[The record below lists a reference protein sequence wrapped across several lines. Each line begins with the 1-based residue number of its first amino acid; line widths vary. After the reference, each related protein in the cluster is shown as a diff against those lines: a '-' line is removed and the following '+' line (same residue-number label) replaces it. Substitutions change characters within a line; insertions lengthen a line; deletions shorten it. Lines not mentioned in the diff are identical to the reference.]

1 MRPLKLKVRGFLTYK
16 NEIEID
22 FTKLYEK
29 KIFLIAGDTGS
40 GKTSIFDAITY
51 ALYGEVAR
59 DIDQTSL
66 RSDFLNENDPYTYVD
81 LVFEV
86 DGKIYQIE
94 RIPNQIAQK
103 SKPGQNIKTSVIL
116 YDLSVEKK
124 IISEKKTQ
132 TDKKLVQIIGLDKNQ
147 FSKVMLLAQGEF
159 QEFLQ
164 AKSDDRTR
172 LLGNIFKTYEYKEI
186 QDKIK
191 DKARI
196 KSKDME
202 IIDERLE
209 TIIYQYP
216 YIAEKVDRDHVI
228 VHDFTNVLSSIY
240 KYQKALTRD
249 FKEINNKE
257 TSLEDKEKD
266 AISNI
271 EKAKTLNANIQRYF
285 DIKDQRE
292 KLLVDEN
299 TYKEKKSKLEKSE
312 FAKSIKIYEDRYKK
326 ASLDRVNAKENL
338 QTYCKYL
345 EEIDK
350 ELIGLKSSYDSI
362 ADKQENVNN
371 LKIEL
376 KDLTSLSDSYQ
387 NFLANKK
394 SYIKIQEN
402 ERILKEKK
410 KDLDQVSSEIDKLND
425 SINTKSDQEA
435 KLRDD
440 IYGLK
445 ERMMALNNDK
455 ANLEDKIVL
464 KNKNIEIN
472 EKILANKNNLEDL
485 HLEKIDIN
493 NKVNEYY
500 QNQRLIDLN
509 KFIDELNDTNIC
521 PVCGDRHE
529 DKFEKHHTAEI
540 NIDQINKDL
549 YDINSKIAS
558 LESQNDIYKKSL
570 IEIDDDLNIL
580 SDFEKLKENIKR
592 IESEISTNNEKLTE
606 ITSKKSLERENLSKV
621 NSKANELKDQIETND
636 KIISEGELV
645 KAAYLSEKDKFEDIN
660 IDDLDERI
668 EKIKKKIKA
677 LDEDIL
683 NTTRSYNNLLTKK
696 AEITTNVSNSQ
707 NLIGQ
712 YEREEKEFFDEFEKK
727 VSENFEDKTD
737 YNKGLEAYDTIYTS
751 KDEIENYFNELAKT
765 KTIYENYSQYKDKN
779 PVDIS
784 KIEKEI
790 QAVSQSLKNLRE
802 EKSSLQVKI
811 TNTKNTYDNL
821 SDIEKSYKEISDQSQ
836 ILQGLAKIAD
846 GSFAKVTGR
855 ERIDFETF
863 VLTYYFDKVLAYAN
877 KRLYAMSN
885 GQFSLIRKSYGN
897 DLRMK
902 QGLDIEILDA
912 NTGKKRPASTL
923 SGGESFLASLSL
935 ALGLSDE
942 IAAENGGIKIDTL
955 FIDEGFGTLSEDYLN
970 KVIEQIEKLS
980 YENKFIGLISHVD
993 ELKDAID
1000 AKIIVTYTSDEG
1012 SFIEVKPW

>member
-164 AKSDDRTR
+164 AKSDDRTK
-172 LLGNIFKTYEYKEI
+172 LLGDIFKTYEYKEI

-191 DKARI
+191 DQARI

-216 YIAEKVDRDHVI
+216 YIVEKVDRDHVI
-228 VHDFTNVLSSIY
+228 VHDFTNVLSSID

-285 DIKDQRE
+285 DIKDQRA

-326 ASLDRVNAKENL
+326 ASLDKVNVKENL
-338 QTYCKYL
+338 QNYYKYL

-350 ELIGLKSSYDSI
+350 ELIGLKSSYDNI

-371 LKIEL
+371 LKLEL
-376 KDLTSLSDSYQ
+376 KDMMSLSDRFQ
-387 NFLANKK
+387 IFLANKK

-402 ERILKEKK
+402 ESILKEKK

-472 EKILANKNNLEDL
+472 EKILTNKNNLEDL

-493 NKVNEYY
+493 TKVNEYY

-509 KFIDELNDTNIC
+509 KFIDELNDTKIC
-521 PVCGDRHE
+521 PVCGHRHE

-570 IEIDDDLNIL
+570 VEIDDDFNIL

-592 IESEISTNNEKLTE
+592 IESEISNNNEKLTE

-621 NSKANELKDQIETND
+621 NSKANELKDQIETNA

-696 AEITTNVSNSQ
+696 AEITTNISNSQ

-737 YNKGLEAYDTIYTS
+737 YNKALEAYDTIYTS
-751 KDEIENYFNELAKT
+751 KDEIENYFNELAKI

-784 KIEKEI
+784 KIEEEI

-1012 SFIEVKPW
+1012 SFIEVKP

>member
-22 FTKLYEK
+22 FTRLYEK

-94 RIPNQIAQK
+94 RIPNQIAK
-103 SKPGQNIKTSVIL
+103 KTKPGQNIKTSVTL
-116 YDLSVEKK
+116 YDITSEKK

-132 TDKKLVQIIGLDKNQ
+132 TDKKLVEIIGLDKNQ
-147 FSKVMLLAQGEF
+147 FTKVMLLAQGEF

-164 AKSDDRTR
+164 AKSDDRTK
-172 LLGNIFKTYEYKEI
+172 LLGNIFKTYEYKQI

-191 DKARI
+191 DQARL

-216 YIAEKVDRDHVI
+216 YISEKVDRDQVL
-228 VHDFTNVLSSIY
+228 VHDFRNILASIY
-240 KYQKALTRD
+240 DYKDTLNAD
-249 FKEINNKE
+249 FDAINNKE
-257 TSLEDKEKD
+257 TSLEDKEKE
-266 AISNI
+266 AIGKK
-271 EKAKTLNANIQRYF
+271 EKAKTLNANIQRYY
-285 DIKDQRE
+285 DIDEQRT
-292 KLLVDEN
+292 KLLAVEN
-299 TYKEKKSKLEKSE
+299 SYKEKKSKLEKSE

-326 ASLDRVNAKENL
+326 AGLDGKTAKENL
-338 QTYCKYL
+338 KNYSESL
-345 EEIDK
+345 EEIDQK
-350 ELIGLKSSYDSI
+350 LSGLKSSYDNI

-376 KDLTSLSDSYQ
+376 KDMLSLSDRFQ
-387 NFLANKK
+387 NFVANKK
-394 SYIKIQEN
+394 SYQKIQEN
-402 ERILKEKK
+402 ESIFKEKK

-425 SINTKSDQEA
+425 SLNNINDEEA

-440 IYGLK
+440 IYRLK
-445 ERMMALNNDK
+445 ESLMDLNQEK
-455 ANLEDKIVL
+455 TILEDKIVL

-472 EKILANKNNLEDL
+472 EKILANKNILEDL
-485 HLEKIDIN
+485 KLEKIDIN

-521 PVCGDRHE
+521 PVCGHRHE

-540 NIDQINKDL
+540 DIDQINKDL
-549 YDINSKIAS
+549 YEINSKIAS

-570 IEIDDDLNIL
+570 VEIDDDLNIL

-592 IESEISTNNEKLTE
+592 IESEISTDNEKLTE

-621 NSKANELKDQIETND
+621 NARANELKIQIEAID

-645 KAAYLSEKDKFEDIN
+645 KASYLSEKDKFEDIN
-660 IDDLDERI
+660 IDDLGEKI
-668 EKIKKKIKA
+668 EKIKKEIKA
-677 LDEDIL
+677 LDEEIL

-696 AEITTNVSNSQ
+696 TEITTNISNSQ

-712 YEREEKEFFDEFEKK
+712 YEKEEKEFFDEFEKK
-727 VSENFEDKTD
+727 VAENFEDKASYLKALEDYKAIYPKKTD
-737 YNKGLEAYDTIYTS
+737 
-751 KDEIENYFNELAKT
+751 IENYFKELEKINT
-765 KTIYENYSQYKDKN
+765 LYENYKVYKDEN
-779 PVDIS
+779 PVDIE
-784 KIEKEI
+784 KIKEEI
-790 QAVSQSLKNLRE
+790 LALSQRLKNLRE
-802 EKSSLQVKI
+802 DKSNLQVKI
-811 TNTKNTYDNL
+811 TNVKNTYDNL
-821 SDIEKSYKEISDQSQ
+821 SDIEKSYKEISAESQ
-836 ILQGLAKIAD
+836 ILQNLSKIAD
-846 GSFAKVTGR
+846 GSFAKVAGR
-855 ERIDFETF
+855 EKIDFETF

-877 KRLYAMSN
+877 RRLYAMSN
-885 GQFSLIRKSYGN
+885 GQFSLIRKSYGD

-980 YENKFIGLISHVD
+980 YENKFIGLISHVG

-1012 SFIEVKPW
+1012 SFIEVKP

>member
-132 TDKKLVQIIGLDKNQ
+132 TDKKIVQIIGLDKNQ

-164 AKSDDRTR
+164 AKSDDRTK
-172 LLGNIFKTYEYKEI
+172 LLGNIFKTYEYKDI

-191 DKARI
+191 DQARL

-202 IIDERLE
+202 ILDERLE

-216 YIAEKVDRDHVI
+216 YIAEKVDRDHI
-228 VHDFTNVLSSIY
+228 LVHDFTNVLASIY
-240 KYQKALTRD
+240 EYKKALARD

-257 TSLEDKEKD
+257 TNLEDKEKD

-285 DIKDQRE
+285 DIKDQRA

-350 ELIGLKSSYDSI
+350 ELIGLKSSYDNI

-376 KDLTSLSDSYQ
+376 KDMMSLSDRFQ
-387 NFLANKK
+387 NFVENKK

-402 ERILKEKK
+402 ESILKEKK
-410 KDLDQVSSEIDKLND
+410 KDLDRASREIDILND
-425 SINTKSDQEA
+425 SLNTKNEEEA
-435 KLRDD
+435 KLRDE
-440 IYGLK
+440 IYRLK
-445 ERMMALNNDK
+445 EILMDLNQEK
-455 ANLEDKIVL
+455 TILEDKIVL
-464 KNKNIEIN
+464 KNKNIEIK
-472 EKILANKNNLEDL
+472 EKILANKSNLEDL
-485 HLEKIDIN
+485 NLEKIDLN

-521 PVCGDRHE
+521 PVCGHRHE

-558 LESQNDIYKKSL
+558 LESQNEIYKKSL

-580 SDFEKLKENIKR
+580 SDFEKLKGNIKR

-606 ITSKKSLERENLSKV
+606 IISKKSLEKEKLSKL
-621 NSKANELKDQIETND
+621 NSKANELKDQIEANA
-636 KIISEGELV
+636 KIISDGELV

-660 IDDLDERI
+660 IDDLDDRI
-668 EKIKKKIKA
+668 EKNKKIIKA

-696 AEITTNVSNSQ
+696 AEITTNISNSQ

-727 VSENFEDKTD
+727 VSENFEDKID
-737 YNKGLEAYDTIYTS
+737 YNKAFEAYDTIYTS
-751 KDEIENYFNELAKT
+751 KDEIENYFNELAKI
-765 KTIYENYSQYKDKN
+765 KTIYENYNQYKDKN

-784 KIEKEI
+784 KIEEEI
-790 QAVSQSLKNLRE
+790 QAVNQSLKNLRE
-802 EKSSLQVKI
+802 KKSSLQVKI

-821 SDIEKSYKEISDQSQ
+821 SDLEKSYKEISDQSQ
-836 ILQGLAKIAD
+836 ILQNLSRIAD
-846 GSFAKVTGR
+846 GSFAKVAGR
-855 ERIDFETF
+855 EKIDFETF

-877 KRLYAMSN
+877 RRLYAMSN
-885 GQFSLIRKSYGN
+885 GQFSLIRKSYGD

-980 YENKFIGLISHVD
+980 YENKFIGLISHVG

-1012 SFIEVKPW
+1012 SFIEVKP

>member
-124 IISEKKTQ
+124 ILSEKKTQ
-132 TDKKLVQIIGLDKNQ
+132 TDKKIVQIIGLDKNQ

-191 DKARI
+191 DQARI

-216 YIAEKVDRDHVI
+216 YIAEKVDRDHI
-228 VHDFTNVLSSIY
+228 LVHDFENILAAID
-240 KYQKALTRD
+240 KYHKAMTMEFD
-249 FKEINNKE
+249 DINNKE

-285 DIKDQRE
+285 DIKDQNT
-292 KLLVDEN
+292 KLLAVEN
-299 TYKEKKSKLEKSE
+299 TYKEKKNKLEKSE

-326 ASLDRVNAKENL
+326 ARLDRVNAKENL
-338 QTYCKYL
+338 QNYCKYL

-350 ELIGLKSSYDSI
+350 ELIGLKSSYDNI

-371 LKIEL
+371 LKIDL
-376 KDLTSLSDSYQ
+376 KDLTSLSDRYQ
-387 NFLANKK
+387 NFVSNKK
-394 SYIKIQEN
+394 SYIKIQEH
-402 ERILKEKK
+402 ESILKEKK
-410 KDLDQVSSEIDKLND
+410 KDLDLVSSEIDKLND
-425 SINTKSDQEA
+425 SLNTKNDEEA
-435 KLRDD
+435 KLRDE
-440 IYGLK
+440 IYRLK
-445 ERMMALNNDK
+445 ESLMDLNQEK
-455 ANLEDKIVL
+455 TILEDKIVL

-485 HLEKIDIN
+485 HLEKIDLN

-570 IEIDDDLNIL
+570 VEIDDDLNIL
-580 SDFEKLKENIKR
+580 SDFEKLKKSIKR
-592 IESEISTNNEKLTE
+592 IESEISNNNEKLTE
-606 ITSKKSLERENLSKV
+606 ITSKKSLEKEKLSKV
-621 NSKANELKDQIETND
+621 NSKANELKDQIEANA

-668 EKIKKKIKA
+668 ENNKRKIKA

-696 AEITTNVSNSQ
+696 AEITTNISNSQ

-727 VSENFEDKTD
+727 VSENFEDKASYLKALED
-737 YNKGLEAYDTIYTS
+737 YQAIYPKKT
-751 KDEIENYFNELAKT
+751 EVENYFKELEKINT
-765 KTIYENYSQYKDKN
+765 LYENYKIYKGEN
-779 PVDIS
+779 PVDIE
-784 KIEKEI
+784 KIEEEI
-790 QAVSQSLKNLRE
+790 LALSQRLKNLRE
-802 EKSSLQVKI
+802 DKSNLQAKI
-811 TNTKNTYDNL
+811 TNVKNTYENL
-821 SDIEKSYKEISDQSQ
+821 SDLEKSYKEISEQSQ

-846 GSFAKVTGR
+846 GSFAKVAGR
-855 ERIDFETF
+855 EKIDFETF

-1012 SFIEVKPW
+1012 SFIEVKP

>member
-132 TDKKLVQIIGLDKNQ
+132 TDKKIVQIIGLDKNQ

-164 AKSDDRTR
+164 AKSDDRTK
-172 LLGNIFKTYEYKEI
+172 LLGNIFKTYEYKDI

-191 DKARI
+191 DQARL

-202 IIDERLE
+202 ILDERLE

-216 YIAEKVDRDHVI
+216 YIAEKVDRDHI
-228 VHDFTNVLSSIY
+228 LVHDFTNVLASIY
-240 KYQKALTRD
+240 EYKKALARD

-285 DIKDQRE
+285 DIKDQRA

-338 QTYCKYL
+338 QTYSKYL

-350 ELIGLKSSYDSI
+350 ELIGLKSSYDNI
-362 ADKQENVNN
+362 TDKQENVNN

-376 KDLTSLSDSYQ
+376 KDLTSLSDRYQ
-387 NFLANKK
+387 NFVANKK
-394 SYIKIQEN
+394 SYIRIQEN
-402 ERILKEKK
+402 ESILKEKK
-410 KDLDQVSSEIDKLND
+410 KDLDQASSEIDKLND
-425 SINTKSDQEA
+425 SLNTKNDEEA
-435 KLRDD
+435 KLRDE
-440 IYGLK
+440 IYRLK
-445 ERMMALNNDK
+445 ESLMALNQEK

-464 KNKNIEIN
+464 KSKNIEIK
-472 EKILANKNNLEDL
+472 EKILVNKKTLEDL
-485 HLEKIDIN
+485 NLEKIDLN

-521 PVCGDRHE
+521 PVCGHRHE

-558 LESQNDIYKKSL
+558 LESQNEIYKKSL

-592 IESEISTNNEKLTE
+592 IESDISTNNEKLTE
-606 ITSKKSLERENLSKV
+606 ITSKKSLEKEKLSKL
-621 NSKANELKDQIETND
+621 NSKANELKDQIEANA
-636 KIISEGELV
+636 KIISDGELV

-668 EKIKKKIKA
+668 EKIKKEIKA
-677 LDEDIL
+677 LDEEIL
-683 NTTRSYNNLLTKK
+683 NTTRSYNNLLTKR
-696 AEITTNVSNSQ
+696 AEITTNISNSQ

-737 YNKGLEAYDTIYTS
+737 YNKALEAYDTIYTS

-784 KIEKEI
+784 KIEEEI
-790 QAVSQSLKNLRE
+790 KAFSQSLKNLRE

-821 SDIEKSYKEISDQSQ
+821 FDLEKSYKEISAESQ

-846 GSFAKVTGR
+846 GSFAKVAGR
-855 ERIDFETF
+855 EKIDFETF

-980 YENKFIGLISHVD
+980 YENKFIGLISHVG

>member
-22 FTKLYEK
+22 FTRLYEK

-66 RSDFLNENDPYTYVD
+66 RSDFLNESDSYTYVD

-86 DGKIYQIE
+86 DGKLYQIE
-94 RIPNQIAQK
+94 RIPNQIAKK
-103 SKPGQNIKTSVIL
+103 SKPGQNIKTSVTL
-116 YDLSVEKK
+116 YDITSEKK

-132 TDKKLVQIIGLDKNQ
+132 TDKKLVQIIGLDKKQ
-147 FSKVMLLAQGEF
+147 FTKVMLLAQGEF

-164 AKSDDRTR
+164 AKSDDRTK

-186 QDKIK
+186 QEKIK
-191 DKARI
+191 EKARL

-216 YIAEKVDRDHVI
+216 YIAEKVDRDHI
-228 VHDFTNVLSSIY
+228 LVHDFENILAAID
-240 KYQKALTRD
+240 KYHKAMTMEFND
-249 FKEINNKE
+249 INNKE
-257 TSLEDKEKD
+257 TSLEDKEKE
-266 AISNI
+266 AIGKK
-271 EKAKTLNANIQRYF
+271 EKAKTLNANIQKYF
-285 DIKDQRE
+285 DINDQRT
-292 KLLVDEN
+292 KLLAVEN
-299 TYKEKKSKLEKSE
+299 TYEEKKSKLEKSE

-326 ASLDRVNAKENL
+326 ACLDRKNSNDDFKK
-338 QTYCKYL
+338 YSKYL
-345 EEIDK
+345 EEIDQK
-350 ELIGLKSSYDSI
+350 LIGLKSSYDNI
-362 ADKQENVNN
+362 ADKQENVNS

-376 KDLTSLSDSYQ
+376 KDMLSLSDRFQ
-387 NFLANKK
+387 NFVANKK
-394 SYIKIQEN
+394 SYQKIQEN
-402 ERILKEKK
+402 ESILKEKK

-425 SINTKSDQEA
+425 SINRINDEEA

-440 IYGLK
+440 IYRLK
-445 ERMMALNNDK
+445 ESLMDLNQEK
-455 ANLEDKIVL
+455 TILEDKIVL

-472 EKILANKNNLEDL
+472 EKILANKNILEDL
-485 HLEKIDIN
+485 KLEKIDIN

-521 PVCGDRHE
+521 PVCAHRHE
-529 DKFEKHHTAEI
+529 DKFEKHPTLEI
-540 NIDQINKDL
+540 DIEQINKDL
-549 YDINSKIAS
+549 YEINSKIAS
-558 LESQNDIYKKSL
+558 LESRNDIYKKSL
-570 IEIDDDLNIL
+570 VEIEDDVNIL
-580 SDFEKLKENIKR
+580 SDFEKLKDNIKR
-592 IESEISTNNEKLTE
+592 IENEISTDNEELTE
-606 ITSKKSLERENLSKV
+606 IISKKSLERENLSKV
-621 NSKANELKDQIETND
+621 NARANELKDQIEAID
-636 KIISEGELV
+636 KTISEGELV

-660 IDDLDERI
+660 VDDLGEKI
-668 EKIKKKIKA
+668 EKIKKEIKV

-683 NTTRSYNNLLTKK
+683 NTTSSYNNLLTKK
-696 AEITTNVSNSQ
+696 TEITTNISNSQ

-712 YEREEKEFFDEFEKK
+712 YEKEEKEFLDEFEKK
-727 VSENFEDKTD
+727 VAENFEDKAS
-737 YNKGLEAYDTIYTS
+737 YFKALEDCQAIYPKKT
-751 KDEIENYFNELAKT
+751 EIENYFKELEKINT
-765 KTIYENYSQYKDKN
+765 LYENYQVYKDEN
-779 PVDIS
+779 PVDIE
-784 KIEKEI
+784 KIEEEI
-790 QAVSQSLKNLRE
+790 LAFSQRLKSLRE
-802 EKSSLQVKI
+802 DKSNLQVKI
-811 TNTKNTYDNL
+811 TNVKNTYDNL
-821 SDIEKSYKEISDQSQ
+821 SDLEKSYKEISSESQ
-836 ILQGLAKIAD
+836 ILQNLSKIAD
-846 GSFAKVTGR
+846 GSFAKVAGR
-855 ERIDFETF
+855 EKIDFETF

-877 KRLYAMSN
+877 QRLYAMSN
-885 GQFSLIRKSYGN
+885 GQFSLIRKSYGD

-980 YENKFIGLISHVD
+980 YENKFIGLISHVG

-1012 SFIEVKPW
+1012 SFIEVKP

>member
-132 TDKKLVQIIGLDKNQ
+132 TDKKIVQIIGLDKNQ

-191 DKARI
+191 DQARI

-216 YIAEKVDRDHVI
+216 YIAEKVDRDHVL
-228 VHDFTNVLSSIY
+228 VHDFTNVLSSIDE
-240 KYQKALTRD
+240 YQKALTRD

-285 DIKDQRE
+285 DIKDQRA

-326 ASLDRVNAKENL
+326 ASLDMVNAKENL
-338 QTYCKYL
+338 QNYCKYL

-350 ELIGLKSSYDSI
+350 ELIGLKSSYDNI

-376 KDLTSLSDSYQ
+376 KDLTSLSDRYQ
-387 NFLANKK
+387 NFVANKK

-402 ERILKEKK
+402 ESILKEKK
-410 KDLDQVSSEIDKLND
+410 KDLDQASSEIDKLND
-425 SINTKSDQEA
+425 SLNTKNDEEA
-435 KLRDD
+435 KLRDE
-440 IYGLK
+440 IYRLK
-445 ERMMALNNDK
+445 ESLMDLNQEK
-455 ANLEDKIVL
+455 IILEDKIVL

-485 HLEKIDIN
+485 NLEKIDLN

-509 KFIDELNDTNIC
+509 KFIHELNDTNIC
-521 PVCGDRHE
+521 PVCGHRHE
-529 DKFEKHHTAEI
+529 DKFEKHHTSEI

-570 IEIDDDLNIL
+570 VEIDDDLNIL
-580 SDFEKLKENIKR
+580 SDFEKLKKNIKR

-606 ITSKKSLERENLSKV
+606 ITSKKSLEKEKLSKV
-621 NSKANELKDQIETND
+621 NSKANELKDQIEANA
-636 KIISEGELV
+636 KIISQGELV

-668 EKIKKKIKA
+668 EKNKRKIKA

-683 NTTRSYNNLLTKK
+683 NTTRAYNNLLTKR
-696 AEITTNVSNSQ
+696 AEITTNISNSQ

-737 YNKGLEAYDTIYTS
+737 YNKALEAYDTINTS
-751 KDEIENYFNELAKT
+751 KDEIENYFNELAKI
-765 KTIYENYSQYKDKN
+765 KTLYENYSQYKDKN

-784 KIEKEI
+784 KIEEET

-811 TNTKNTYDNL
+811 TNTKNTYENL
-821 SDIEKSYKEISDQSQ
+821 SNLEKSYKEISDQSQ

-846 GSFAKVTGR
+846 GSFAKVAGR
-855 ERIDFETF
+855 EKIDFETF

-877 KRLYAMSN
+877 KRLYAMSH

-980 YENKFIGLISHVD
+980 YENKFIGLISHVG

-1012 SFIEVKPW
+1012 SFIEVKP

>member
-103 SKPGQNIKTSVIL
+103 SKSGQNIKTSVIL
-116 YDLSVEKK
+116 YDLTGEKK

-132 TDKKLVQIIGLDKNQ
+132 TDKKIVQIIGLDKNQ

-164 AKSDDRTR
+164 AKSDERTR

-191 DKARI
+191 DQARL

-202 IIDERLE
+202 ILDERLE

-216 YIAEKVDRDHVI
+216 YIAEKVDRDHVL
-228 VHDFTNVLSSIY
+228 VHDFTNVLSSIDE
-240 KYQKALTRD
+240 YQKALTRD

-257 TSLEDKEKD
+257 TNLEDKEKD

-285 DIKDQRE
+285 DIKDQRA

-338 QTYCKYL
+338 QNYCKYL

-350 ELIGLKSSYDSI
+350 ELIGLKSSYDNI
-362 ADKQENVNN
+362 AGKQENVNS

-376 KDLTSLSDSYQ
+376 KDMMSLSDRFQ
-387 NFLANKK
+387 NFVANKK

-402 ERILKEKK
+402 ESILKEKK

-425 SINTKSDQEA
+425 SLNTKNEEEA
-435 KLRDD
+435 KLRDE
-440 IYGLK
+440 IYRLK
-445 ERMMALNNDK
+445 ESLMALNREK
-455 ANLEDKIVL
+455 STLEDKIVL

-472 EKILANKNNLEDL
+472 EKILANKNHLEDL
-485 HLEKIDIN
+485 NLEKIDLN

-521 PVCGDRHE
+521 PVCGHIHE
-529 DKFEKHHTAEI
+529 DKFEKHHTVEI

-558 LESQNDIYKKSL
+558 LESQNEIYKKSL

-580 SDFEKLKENIKR
+580 SDFEKLKGNIKR
-592 IESEISTNNEKLTE
+592 IESEISTNNKKLTE
-606 ITSKKSLERENLSKV
+606 ITSKKSLEKEKLSKV
-621 NSKANELKDQIETND
+621 NSKENELKNQIEANA

-668 EKIKKKIKA
+668 EKNKRKIKA

-696 AEITTNVSNSQ
+696 AEITTNISNSQ

-737 YNKGLEAYDTIYTS
+737 YNKALEAYDTIYTS
-751 KDEIENYFNELAKT
+751 KDEIENYFNELAKI
-765 KTIYENYSQYKDKN
+765 KTLYENYSQYKDKN
-779 PVDIS
+779 PVDIE
-784 KIEKEI
+784 KIEEEI
-790 QAVSQSLKNLRE
+790 QAVSQSLKDLRE

-821 SDIEKSYKEISDQSQ
+821 SDLEKSYKEISEQSQ

-846 GSFAKVTGR
+846 GSFAKVAGR
-855 ERIDFETF
+855 EKIDFETF

-980 YENKFIGLISHVD
+980 YENKFIGLISHVG
-993 ELKDAID
+993 ELKDAIG

-1012 SFIEVKPW
+1012 SFIEVKP

>member
-22 FTKLYEK
+22 FTRLYEK

-66 RSDFLNENDPYTYVD
+66 RSDFLNESDPYTYVD

-86 DGKIYQIE
+86 DGKLYQIE

-103 SKPGQNIKTSVIL
+103 SKPGQNIKTSVTL
-116 YDLSVEKK
+116 YDITYEKK

-132 TDKKLVQIIGLDKNQ
+132 TDKKLVEIIGLDKNQ
-147 FSKVMLLAQGEF
+147 FTKVMLLAQGEF

-164 AKSDDRTR
+164 AKSDDRTK

-186 QDKIK
+186 QEKIK
-191 DKARI
+191 EKARL

-216 YIAEKVDRDHVI
+216 YIAEKVDRDHI
-228 VHDFTNVLSSIY
+228 LVHDFTNVLSSIDE
-240 KYQKALTRD
+240 YQKALTRD
-249 FKEINNKE
+249 FNEINNKE
-257 TSLEDKEKD
+257 TSLEDKEKE
-266 AISNI
+266 AIGKK

-285 DIKDQRE
+285 DINDQKT
-292 KLLVDEN
+292 KLLSVEDI
-299 TYKEKKSKLEKSE
+299 YKEKKSKLEKSE

-326 ASLDRVNAKENL
+326 AGLDGNKAKDNL
-338 QTYCKYL
+338 QIYLKYL
-345 EEIDK
+345 EEINQ
-350 ELIGLKSSYDSI
+350 ELYELQSSYDNI

-371 LKIEL
+371 LKLDL
-376 KDLTSLSDSYQ
+376 KDLIDLLERFQ
-387 NFLANKK
+387 NFVVNKK
-394 SYIKIQEN
+394 SYLKIQEN
-402 ERILKEKK
+402 EEALKEKK
-410 KDLDQVSSEIDKLND
+410 KDLDQISSEIDKLND
-425 SINTKSDQEA
+425 SLNIKNDEEA
-435 KLRDD
+435 KLRDE
-440 IYGLK
+440 IYRLK
-445 ERMMALNNDK
+445 ESLMELNHEK
-455 ANLEDKIVL
+455 TILEDKIVL

-472 EKILANKNNLEDL
+472 EKILANKKALEDL

-493 NKVNEYY
+493 NKITEYY
-500 QNQRLIDLN
+500 LNQRLIDLN

-521 PVCGDRHE
+521 PVCGHRHE

-540 NIDQINKDL
+540 DINQINKNL
-549 YDINSKIAS
+549 YEINSKIAS
-558 LESQNDIYKKSL
+558 LESQNYIYNKSL
-570 IEIDDDLNIL
+570 VEIEDDANIL
-580 SDFEKLKENIKR
+580 ADFEKLKDNIKR
-592 IESEISTNNEKLTE
+592 IDSEISTNNEKLTE
-606 ITSKKSLERENLSKV
+606 IISKKSLDRENLSKA
-621 NSKANELKDQIETND
+621 NEKANELKRQLEAID
-636 KIISEGELV
+636 KIISDGELV

-660 IDDLDERI
+660 IDDLGKRI
-668 EKIKKKIKA
+668 EKIKREIKA

-683 NTTRSYNNLLTKK
+683 NTTRSYNNLLTRK
-696 AEITTNVSNSQ
+696 AEITTNISNSQ

-727 VSENFEDKTD
+727 VAENFEDKAS
-737 YNKGLEAYDTIYTS
+737 YLKALEEYQTIYPKKT
-751 KDEIENYFNELAKT
+751 EIENHFKELEKINT
-765 KTIYENYSQYKDKN
+765 LYENYKVYKDEN
-779 PVDIS
+779 PVDIE
-784 KIEKEI
+784 KIEEEI
-790 QAVSQSLKNLRE
+790 LALSQRLKSLRE
-802 EKSSLQVKI
+802 DKSNLQVKI
-811 TNTKNTYDNL
+811 TNVKNTYDNL
-821 SDIEKSYKEISDQSQ
+821 SDLEKSYKEISAESQ
-836 ILQGLAKIAD
+836 ILQNLSKIAD
-846 GSFAKVTGR
+846 GSFAKVAGR
-855 ERIDFETF
+855 EKIDFETF

-877 KRLYAMSN
+877 RRLYAMSN
-885 GQFSLIRKSYGN
+885 GQFSLIRKSYGD

-980 YENKFIGLISHVD
+980 YENKFIGLISHVG

>member
-116 YDLSVEKK
+116 YDLTGEKK

-132 TDKKLVQIIGLDKNQ
+132 TDKKIVQIIGLDKNQ

-164 AKSDDRTR
+164 AKSDDRTK

-191 DKARI
+191 DQARL

-216 YIAEKVDRDHVI
+216 YIAEKVDRDHVL
-228 VHDFTNVLSSIY
+228 VHDFTNVLSSIDE
-240 KYQKALTRD
+240 YQKALTRD
-249 FKEINNKE
+249 FKEISNKE

-285 DIKDQRE
+285 DIKDQRA

-326 ASLDRVNAKENL
+326 AGLDGKTVKENL
-338 QTYCKYL
+338 KNYSESL
-345 EEIDK
+345 EEIDQK
-350 ELIGLKSSYDSI
+350 LSGLKSSYDNI
-362 ADKQENVNN
+362 ADKQENVNS

-376 KDLTSLSDSYQ
+376 KDMLSLSDRFQ
-387 NFLANKK
+387 NFVANKK
-394 SYIKIQEN
+394 SYEKIQEN
-402 ERILKEKK
+402 ESILKEKK
-410 KDLDQVSSEIDKLND
+410 KNLDQVSSEIDKLNV
-425 SINTKSDQEA
+425 SINAKNDEEA
-435 KLRDD
+435 KLRDE
-440 IYGLK
+440 IYRLK
-445 ERMMALNNDK
+445 ESLMDFNQEK
-455 ANLEDKIVL
+455 TILEDKIVL
-464 KNKNIEIN
+464 KNRNIEIN
-472 EKILANKNNLEDL
+472 EKILANKKALEDL
-485 HLEKIDIN
+485 HLEKIDLN

-521 PVCGDRHE
+521 PVCGHRHE

-540 NIDQINKDL
+540 DIDQINKDL
-549 YDINSKIAS
+549 YEVSSKIAS

-570 IEIDDDLNIL
+570 VEIEDDVNIL

-592 IESEISTNNEKLTE
+592 IENEISTDNEKLTE
-606 ITSKKSLERENLSKV
+606 IISKKALERENLSKV
-621 NSKANELKDQIETND
+621 NARANELKDQIEAID
-636 KIISEGELV
+636 KIINEGELV

-660 IDDLDERI
+660 VDDLGEKI
-668 EKIKKKIKA
+668 EKIKKEIKA
-677 LDEDIL
+677 LDEEIL

-696 AEITTNVSNSQ
+696 AEITTNISNSQ

-727 VSENFEDKTD
+727 VAENFEDKAT
-737 YNKGLEAYDTIYTS
+737 YLKALEEYQTIYPKKT
-751 KDEIENYFNELAKT
+751 EIENYFKELEKINT
-765 KTIYENYSQYKDKN
+765 LYENYKVYKDEK
-779 PVDIS
+779 PVDIE
-784 KIEKEI
+784 KIEEEI
-790 QAVSQSLKNLRE
+790 LALSQRLKNLRE
-802 EKSSLQVKI
+802 DKSNLQAKI
-811 TNTKNTYDNL
+811 TNVKNTYDNL
-821 SDIEKSYKEISDQSQ
+821 YDIEKSYTKISSESQ
-836 ILQGLAKIAD
+836 ILQNLSKIAD
-846 GSFAKVTGR
+846 GSFAKVAGR
-855 ERIDFETF
+855 EKIDFETF

-885 GQFSLIRKSYGN
+885 GQFSLIRKSYGD

-980 YENKFIGLISHVD
+980 YENKFIGLISHVG

-1012 SFIEVKPW
+1012 SFIEVKP

>member
-22 FTKLYEK
+22 FTRLYEK

-59 DIDQTSL
+59 DIDQNSL
-66 RSDFLNENDPYTYVD
+66 RSDFLNESDSYTYVD

-94 RIPNQIAQK
+94 RIPNQIAKK
-103 SKPGQNIKTSVIL
+103 SKPGQNIKTSVTL
-116 YDLSVEKK
+116 YDITSEKN

-132 TDKKLVQIIGLDKNQ
+132 TDKKLVEIIGLDKNQ
-147 FSKVMLLAQGEF
+147 FTKVMLLAQGEF

-164 AKSDDRTR
+164 AKSDDRTK

-186 QDKIK
+186 QEKIK
-191 DKARI
+191 EKARL

-216 YIAEKVDRDHVI
+216 YISEKVDRDQVL
-228 VHDFTNVLSSIY
+228 VHDFRNILAAID
-240 KYQKALTRD
+240 KYHKAMTMEFND
-249 FKEINNKE
+249 INNKE
-257 TSLEDKEKD
+257 TSLEDKEKE
-266 AISNI
+266 AISKK

-285 DIKDQRE
+285 DIKDKKT
-292 KLLVDEN
+292 KLLADEN

-326 ASLDRVNAKENL
+326 ACLDRKNANDNFK
-338 QTYCKYL
+338 KYSKSL
-345 EEIDK
+345 EEIDR
-350 ELIGLKSSYDSI
+350 ELIHLKSYYDNLT
-362 ADKQENVNN
+362 DKQENVNN

-376 KDLTSLSDSYQ
+376 KDMLSLSDRFQ
-387 NFLANKK
+387 NFVANKK
-394 SYIKIQEN
+394 SYEKIQEN
-402 ERILKEKK
+402 ESILKEKK

-425 SINTKSDQEA
+425 SINGLNDEEA
-435 KLRDD
+435 KMRDD
-440 IYGLK
+440 IYRLK
-445 ERMMALNNDK
+445 ESLMDLNHEK
-455 ANLEDKIVL
+455 TIIEDKIVL

-472 EKILANKNNLEDL
+472 EKILANKKALEDL

-500 QNQRLIDLN
+500 LNQRLIDLN
-509 KFIDELNDTNIC
+509 KFIDELNDTKIC
-521 PVCGDRHE
+521 PVCGHRHE

-540 NIDQINKDL
+540 DIDQINKDL
-549 YDINSKIAS
+549 YEINSKITS

-570 IEIDDDLNIL
+570 VEIEDDVNIL

-592 IESEISTNNEKLTE
+592 IESEISTDNEKLTE
-606 ITSKKSLERENLSKV
+606 IISKKSLEREKLSKV
-621 NSKANELKDQIETND
+621 NSRANELKDQIEAID
-636 KIISEGELV
+636 KIINEGGLV

-660 IDDLDERI
+660 IDDLGEKI
-668 EKIKKKIKA
+668 EKIKKEIKT
-677 LDEDIL
+677 LDEEIL

-696 AEITTNVSNSQ
+696 TEITTNISNSQ

-712 YEREEKEFFDEFEKK
+712 YEKEEKEFFDEFEKK
-727 VSENFEDKTD
+727 VAENFEDKASYFKALED
-737 YNKGLEAYDTIYTS
+737 YQAIYPKKT
-751 KDEIENYFNELAKT
+751 EIENYFKELEKINT
-765 KTIYENYSQYKDKN
+765 LYENYKVYKDEN
-779 PVDIS
+779 PVDIE
-784 KIEKEI
+784 KIEEEI
-790 QAVSQSLKNLRE
+790 LAFSQRLKSLRE
-802 EKSSLQVKI
+802 DKSNLQVKI
-811 TNTKNTYDNL
+811 TNVKNTYDNL
-821 SDIEKSYKEISDQSQ
+821 YDIEKSYKEISAESQ
-836 ILQGLAKIAD
+836 ILQNLSKIAD
-846 GSFAKVTGR
+846 GSFAKVAGR
-855 ERIDFETF
+855 EKIDFETF
-863 VLTYYFDKVLAYAN
+863 VLTYYFDKVLSYAN

-885 GQFSLIRKSYGN
+885 GQFSLIRKSYGD

-980 YENKFIGLISHVD
+980 YENKFIGLISHVG

-1012 SFIEVKPW
+1012 SFIEVKP

>member
-22 FTKLYEK
+22 FTRLYEK

-59 DIDQTSL
+59 DIDQNSL
-66 RSDFLNENDPYTYVD
+66 RSDFLNESDSYTYVD

-94 RIPNQIAQK
+94 RIPNQIAKK
-103 SKPGQNIKTSVIL
+103 SKPGQNIKTSVTL
-116 YDLSVEKK
+116 YDITSEKN

-132 TDKKLVQIIGLDKNQ
+132 TDKKLVEIIGLDKNQ
-147 FSKVMLLAQGEF
+147 FTKVMLLAQGEF

-164 AKSDDRTR
+164 AKSDDRTK

-186 QDKIK
+186 QEKIK
-191 DKARI
+191 EKARL

-216 YIAEKVDRDHVI
+216 YISEKVDRDQVL
-228 VHDFTNVLSSIY
+228 VHDFKNILASIY
-240 KYQKALTRD
+240 DYKDTLNAD
-249 FKEINNKE
+249 FDAINNKE
-257 TSLEDKEKD
+257 TSLEDKEKE
-266 AISNI
+266 AIGKK

-285 DIKDQRE
+285 DIKDQRA

-338 QTYCKYL
+338 QNYCKYL

-350 ELIGLKSSYDSI
+350 ELIGLKSSYDNI
-362 ADKQENVNN
+362 ADKQENVNS

-376 KDLTSLSDSYQ
+376 KDMMSLSDRFQ

-402 ERILKEKK
+402 ESILKEKK

-425 SINTKSDQEA
+425 SLNTKNEEEA
-435 KLRDD
+435 ELRDE
-440 IYGLK
+440 IYRLK
-445 ERMMALNNDK
+445 EILMDLNQEK
-455 ANLEDKIVL
+455 STLEDKIVL

-485 HLEKIDIN
+485 NLEKIDLN

-521 PVCGDRHE
+521 PVCGHRHE

-558 LESQNDIYKKSL
+558 LESKNEIYKKSL

-592 IESEISTNNEKLTE
+592 IESDISANNEKLTE
-606 ITSKKSLERENLSKV
+606 ITSKKSLEKEKLSKL
-621 NSKANELKDQIETND
+621 NSKANGLKDQIEANA
-636 KIISEGELV
+636 KIISDGELV

-668 EKIKKKIKA
+668 EKNKRKIKA

-696 AEITTNVSNSQ
+696 AEITTNISNSQ

-737 YNKGLEAYDTIYTS
+737 YNKALEAYDTIYTS
-751 KDEIENYFNELAKT
+751 KDEIKNYFNELAKI

-784 KIEKEI
+784 KIEEEI

-821 SDIEKSYKEISDQSQ
+821 SDLEKYYKEISDQSQ
-836 ILQGLAKIAD
+836 ILQNLSRIAD
-846 GSFAKVTGR
+846 GSFAKVDGR
-855 ERIDFETF
+855 EKIDFETF
-863 VLTYYFDKVLAYAN
+863 VLTYYFDKVLSYAN

-980 YENKFIGLISHVD
+980 YENKFIGLISHVG

-1012 SFIEVKPW
+1012 SFIEVKP

>member
-164 AKSDDRTR
+164 AKSDDRTK
-172 LLGNIFKTYEYKEI
+172 LLGDIFKTYEYKEI

-191 DKARI
+191 DQARI

-228 VHDFTNVLSSIY
+228 VHDFTNVLSSID

-285 DIKDQRE
+285 DIKDQRA

-326 ASLDRVNAKENL
+326 ASLDRVNVKENL
-338 QTYCKYL
+338 QNYYKYL

-350 ELIGLKSSYDSI
+350 ELIGLKSSYDNI

-376 KDLTSLSDSYQ
+376 KDMMSLSDRFQ

-472 EKILANKNNLEDL
+472 EKILVNKKALEDL
-485 HLEKIDIN
+485 KLEKIDLK
-493 NKVNEYY
+493 NKVNDYY

-509 KFIDELNDTNIC
+509 KFIDELNDTKIC

-529 DKFEKHHTAEI
+529 DKFEKHPTIEI
-540 NIDQINKDL
+540 DIDQINNSL
-549 YDINSKIAS
+549 YEINSKIAS
-558 LESQNDIYKKSL
+558 LESQNKIYSKSIVE
-570 IEIDDDLNIL
+570 IEDDVNIL
-580 SDFEKLKENIKR
+580 GLFEELKENIKQ
-592 IESEISTNNEKLTE
+592 INNQIYTNNEKLEE
-606 ITSKKSLERENLSKV
+606 INSKKSLEREQLSKA
-621 NSKANELKDQIETND
+621 SARANELKSQIESLD
-636 KIISEGELV
+636 KIISDGELV
-645 KAAYLSEKDKFEDIN
+645 KAAYLSNKEKLEDLEFA
-660 IDDLDERI
+660 DLANKI
-668 EKIKKKIKA
+668 QKIKTEIRD
-677 LDEDIL
+677 LEEEIS
-683 NTTRSYNNLLTKK
+683 NISRSYNGLLTKK
-696 AEITTNVSNSQ
+696 AEISTNISNTQNMISQ
-707 NLIGQ
+707 
-712 YEREEKEFFDEFEKK
+712 YKKEEEEFFDEFKNK
-727 VSENFEDKTD
+727 LSEHFKDKSD
-737 YNKGLEAYDTIYTS
+737 YNKALEDYEVIYDS
-751 KDEIENYFNELAKT
+751 KEEIENYFKELEKT
-765 KTIYENYSQYKDKN
+765 NTLYENYRIFKEKE

-784 KIEKEI
+784 KVEEEI
-790 QAVSQSLKNLRE
+790 QDVSQRLKNLRE

-1012 SFIEVKPW
+1012 SFIEVKP